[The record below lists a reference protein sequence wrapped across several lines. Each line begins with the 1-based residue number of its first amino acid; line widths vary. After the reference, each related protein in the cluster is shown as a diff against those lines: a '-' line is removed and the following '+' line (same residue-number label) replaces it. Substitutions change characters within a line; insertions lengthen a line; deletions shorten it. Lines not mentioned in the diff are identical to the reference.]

1 MTESLKEKTAKG
13 LFWGALNSGITQVLN
28 LVFGIV
34 LGRLL
39 TPGDYGLVGVLTIF
53 TAIAG
58 NLQSSGFTQGLI
70 NLKHPT
76 RRDYSSVMWFNILVS
91 VACYAVLFAAAPLIA
106 RFFHDPRLTS
116 LSRLVF
122 VAFVIS
128 SLGITSNAYMA
139 KNMMNRELAVCGAV
153 ALAGSGLVGIAL
165 AVAGY
170 AYWSLAWQQIV
181 YISLLNL
188 CRFHY
193 TPRLLCRKIDFGPVR
208 GMFRFSVKILLTNI
222 INTLS
227 QNLLTFVFGRLYP
240 MRAVGNFSQA
250 YKWNNMAGSVVAN
263 TVGQIAQPVMV
274 AVNGERGR
282 EAQVFRKMMRFT
294 AFLSFPV
301 LLGLALV
308 AREFILITVGPRWEG
323 CVVLLQ
329 LLCVGGAFFPFYTL
343 YQNLVISNGRS
354 DLYLWCNIGQ
364 IVLQLAVIVAFHQAG
379 MVAMVA
385 AYSATMVLWLGVWQ
399 WMAHRLVGVS
409 LADILRDLA
418 PFLLAAA
425 ATMAAT
431 WAATCWLHGVVVLF
445 LARVAVAATL
455 YYAIMRAAHV
465 VILDECVAFLKS
477 RLKGRKASD
486 SGSQKR

>member
-1 MTESLKEKTAKG
+1 MTESLKEKTARG
-13 LFWGALNSGITQVLN
+13 LFWGALNSGVTQVLN

-39 TPGDYGLVGVLTIF
+39 TPGDYGLVGVLAIF

-58 NLQSSGFTQGLI
+58 NLQSSGFSQGLV

-76 RRDYSSVMWFNILVS
+76 RRDYSSVMWFNMLVS

-106 RFFHDPRLTS
+106 RFFHDPRLTP

-122 VAFVIS
+122 LTFVIS
-128 SLGITSNAYMA
+128 SLGITSNAYMT

-193 TPRLLCRKIDFGPVR
+193 TPRLLCPRPDFGPVR

-227 QNLLTFVFGRLYP
+227 QNLLTFIFGRLYP

-263 TVGQIAQPVMV
+263 AVGQIAQPVMV
-274 AVNGERGR
+274 AVGGERGR
-282 EAQVFRKMMRFT
+282 EVQVFRKMMRFT

-308 AREFILITVGPRWEG
+308 SREFILITVGPRWEG

-343 YQNLVISNGRS
+343 YQNLAISSGRS

-364 IVLQLAVIVAFHQAG
+364 VALQLAVVVVFRRAG

-399 WMAHRLVGVS
+399 LAARRLLGLR
-409 LADILRDLA
+409 LADTLADLL

-431 WAATCWLHGVVVLF
+431 WAATCWLHGTVVVL
-445 LARVAVAATL
+445 LARVVVAAVL
-455 YYAIMRAAHV
+455 YYAVMRAAHV

-477 RLKGRKASD
+477 RLRGRRASASD
-486 SGSQKR
+486 SRQR